1 MRVSPQVLNHL
12 FWAAKRPLG
21 IYDPVFGEQS
31 VHQRSINAS

>member
-1 MRVSPQVLNHL
+1 MRVTSQIFNHL

-21 IYDPVFGEQS
+21 IHDPVFGEQS